1 MDRIHI
7 AAHRLGSVRLV
18 IERIARRRD
27 CTLELHVILQIALQ
41 KRKLYRRLA
50 LFPVKVGSMLV
61 EVEVVVSSTAEE
73 DGTIDADSSAES
85 VLVMEDVGRV
95 EVVEVVALDA
105 ESETV
110 MVDCVAVLVD
120 ESVKLDSQALGSRPP
135 IS

>member
-1 MDRIHI
+1 
-7 AAHRLGSVRLV
+7 
-18 IERIARRRD
+18 
-27 CTLELHVILQIALQ
+27 
-41 KRKLYRRLA
+41 
-50 LFPVKVGSMLV
+50 MLV